1 MNSRR
6 SQNSERALTECV
18 GADAAPLRAAVTL
31 TMPMTP
37 DPDSA
42 GALDPGN
49 VLKLAAQRM
58 FATFA
63 EAVMGMV
70 VMDREHRI
78 VWFNDGYRRFIAL
91 GPFAELGVLGRR
103 IQEVVPNS
111 MMGQVIDSGKP
122 VVVDL
127 LTNQY
132 GAFLVSRLPLRDEQ
146 GKVIGGLALVLADQP
161 EGGMQPL
168 IGKFIDLQREL
179 EDARRRLAAERRPK
193 YSVASFVGSSAVVA
207 EVKRQ
212 VRRVAATDTTVLLLG
227 ETGTGKELLAH
238 AVHAASR
245 RAAGRFVSVNIAA
258 VPDTLLEAE
267 FFGTAP
273 GAYTGADRKGRDGKF
288 KLADGG
294 TLFLDEIGDMP
305 MALQSKLLRV
315 LQEQEI
321 EPLGSNRVER
331 VDVRIVS
338 ATSRDLETMVAEAQF
353 RADLYYRLNVM
364 PIRLPPLRERLE
376 DLPDLVEV
384 LSEDIARRSALA
396 LRAVAPDAMEL
407 LARRPWPGNVR
418 ELRNLLEQATLMT
431 DDLVLE
437 ARHFEPLLQAAG
449 KSDAP
454 AVHGRRAD
462 SVSDES
468 SLFPAVHSA
477 GIEATIKPLHQ
488 AMAEAQMQSIR
499 AALAATKGN
508 KAAASRLLGIS
519 RTALYEKLSSGNMDD
534 D

>member
-1 MNSRR
+1 
-6 SQNSERALTECV
+6 
-18 GADAAPLRAAVTL
+18 
-31 TMPMTP
+31 MTP
-37 DPDSA
+37 DLDSTV
-42 GALDPGN
+42 ALDPGG
-49 VLKLAAQRM
+49 VLQLAARRM

-78 VWFNDGYRRFIAL
+78 VWFNEGYRRFIAL
-91 GPFAELGVLGRR
+91 GPFADSGVIGRR
-103 IQEVVPNS
+103 IEDVVPNS
-111 MMGQVIDSGKP
+111 LMGKVIDTGIP

-132 GAFLVSRLPLRDEQ
+132 GAFLVSRLPLRNEQ
-146 GKVIGGLALVLADQP
+146 GNVIGGVALVLADQP
-161 EGGMQPL
+161 NGAMQPL
-168 IGKFIDLQREL
+168 IGKLVDLQREL
-179 EDARRRLAAERRPK
+179 EDTRRRLAAERRPK
-193 YSVASFVGSSAVVA
+193 YSLASFVGSSAAVA

-245 RAAGRFVSVNIAA
+245 RSVGRFVSVNIAA

-267 FFGTAP
+267 FFGVAP

-305 MALQSKLLRV
+305 MELQSKLLRV

-338 ATSRDLETMVAEAQF
+338 ATSRDLEAMVEDGRF
-353 RADLYYRLNVM
+353 RADLYYRINVM

-376 DLPDLVEV
+376 DLPDLVDT

-396 LRAVAPDAMEL
+396 PRAVGPDAMEL
-407 LARRPWPGNVR
+407 LASRPWPGNVR
-418 ELRNLLEQATLMT
+418 ELRNVLEQTSLMT

-437 ARHFEPLLQAAG
+437 ALHFERLLQAAG
-449 KSDAP
+449 KPGLPLPRRHADDVMPANDSAPSAVSSSDTGA
-454 AVHGRRAD
+454 AV
-462 SVSDES
+462 
-468 SLFPAVHSA
+468 
-477 GIEATIKPLHQ
+477 KPLHQ
-488 AMAEAQMQSIR
+488 AMAEAQAQSIR
-499 AALAATKGN
+499 VALAATKGN
-508 KAAASRLLGIS
+508 KAAAARLLGIS
-519 RTALYEKLSSGNMDD
+519 RAALYEKLSAGSEADGA
-534 D
+534 